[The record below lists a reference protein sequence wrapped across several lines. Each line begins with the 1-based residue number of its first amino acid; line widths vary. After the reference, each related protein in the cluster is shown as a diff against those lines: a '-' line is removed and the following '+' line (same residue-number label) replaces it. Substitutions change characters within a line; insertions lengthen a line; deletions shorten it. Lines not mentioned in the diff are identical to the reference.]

1 MKDIMELIN
10 FLNFVNEFVCLDKE
24 DELVKATGLSEEWK
38 NKLET
43 KISNSDILRGK
54 VEFIFK
60 LIPLNQMITKN
71 KITILYQYLR
81 FEELNKLSIPELF
94 ELLNL
99 LEQTSKEI
107 EDTGIDLVA
116 SYKQFISQTQDN
128 IFEKE
133 GENVNIESIVT
144 YLHILFIYHNS
155 LEIVQTKISEESS
168 LRVKKGLLLILGIM
182 FSLTFIITRI
192 IQ

>member
-1 MKDIMELIN
+1 MKNIMELIN

-24 DELVKATGLSEEWK
+24 DKLVKATGLSEEWK
-38 NKLET
+38 NKLKT

-54 VEFIFK
+54 VEFVFK

-81 FEELNKLSIPELF
+81 FEELNNLSVPELF

-116 SYKQFISQTQDN
+116 SYKQFIPQTQDN

-133 GENVNIESIVT
+133 EENINIENIVT
-144 YLHILFIYHNS
+144 YLHILFIYNNT
-155 LEIVQTKISEESS
+155 LEIVQTKISEENS
-168 LRVKKGLLLILGIM
+168 LRVKKGLILILGIM

>member
-1 MKDIMELIN
+1 MKNIMELIN
-10 FLNFVNEFVCLDKE
+10 FINFINEFVCLDKE
-24 DELVKATGLSEEWK
+24 DKLVKATGLSEEWK
-38 NKLET
+38 NRLET

-54 VEFIFK
+54 VEFVFK
-60 LIPLNQMITKN
+60 IIPLNQMITKN
-71 KITILYQYLR
+71 KITILYQYLN
-81 FEELNKLSIPELF
+81 FEELNKLSVPELF

-128 IFEKE
+128 IFEKRE
-133 GENVNIESIVT
+133 ENINIENIVT
-144 YLHILFIYHNS
+144 YLHILFIYNNT
-155 LEIVQTKISEESS
+155 LEIVQTKISEENL
-168 LRVKKGLLLILGIM
+168 LRVKKGLLFILSIM
-182 FSLTFIITRI
+182 LLLTFIITRI